1 MLNRRDFLR
10 QAGCLGAASIAGLP
24 ATRAM
29 ASVTEDKTL
38 RLYNIHTG
46 EYLTTTFWA
55 DGQYQDGEIQ
65 ALDLLLR
72 DHRAN
77 QAMAMQRELYEKMY
91 HLQELFNSR
100 EPLYVVSGY
109 RAPATNQGL
118 RQASDG
124 VAENSLHMQGRAVD
138 LRIPG
143 VSHRDLHQ
151 AALAMRSGG
160 VGYYPRSGYI
170 HIDTGRVRSWTT

>member
-1 MLNRRDFLR
+1 MLNRRHFLR
-10 QAGCLGAASIAGLP
+10 QAACLGVAGLTGLP
-24 ATRAM
+24 AGRAM
-29 ASVTEDKTL
+29 ASAGEDKTL

-55 DGQYQDGEIQ
+55 EGQYQDAEVQ
-65 ALDLLLR
+65 MLDALLR

-91 HLQELFNSR
+91 YLQQLFNSR
-100 EPLYVVSGY
+100 EPLYIVSGY
-109 RAPATNQGL
+109 RAPATNSGL
-118 RQASDG
+118 RQVSDG
-124 VAENSLHMQGRAVD
+124 VAENSLHMQGKAVD

-143 VSHRDLHQ
+143 VSHRHLHQ

-160 VGYYPRSGYI
+160 VGYYPKSGYI
-170 HIDTGRVRSWTT
+170 HIDTGRVRSWTI